1 MTSNRETAKF
11 WLAQIRAQ
19 LEEKTVTVRAIEKQ
33 GDTLVVAQCNICLQ
47 VWERPPDLDDEAA
60 DHDLGQFVAD
70 HKSRH
75 QAR

>member
-1 MTSNRETAKF
+1 M
-11 WLAQIRAQ
+11 
-19 LEEKTVTVRAIEKQ
+19 TVRAVEKQ
-33 GDTLVVAQCNICLQ
+33 GDTLTVAQCNICLL

-60 DHDLGQFVAD
+60 DHSLGQFVAD